1 MAIDPVCRISK
12 ALSAIFLAST
22 KSASSLSLPTAQR
35 VRIGNLWD
43 IGRKVSTILHY
54 GRKRCAPTSIFAHHH
69 NPKKVKRAAFLTG
82 IITYLGFAEKV
93 FPRDRV
99 WASAV
104 SSVEP
109 WSITSFSMVI
119 NFAWVLKKVGLEYK
133 GQI

>member
-82 IITYLGFAEKV
+82 IITYLRLRAPKGLA
-93 FPRDRV
+93 RC
-99 WASAV
+99 
-104 SSVEP
+104 
-109 WSITSFSMVI
+109 VI
-119 NFAWVLKKVGLEYK
+119 NFA
-133 GQI
+133 